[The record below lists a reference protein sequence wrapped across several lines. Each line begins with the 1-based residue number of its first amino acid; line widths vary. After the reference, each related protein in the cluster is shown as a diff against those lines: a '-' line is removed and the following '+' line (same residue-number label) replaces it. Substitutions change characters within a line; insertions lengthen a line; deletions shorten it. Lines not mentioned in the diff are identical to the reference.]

1 MLREYNG
8 VDIAMDIEDIA
19 LKVLDIAGNEVILI
33 AFGVFLRG
41 IHIAFAIHCLVIF
54 PVDHGASRYCRG
66 EGTRMAIHEGGGK
79 EATEAPSIDSQTIG
93 IDIGEGLEV
102 FHTGHLVFH
111 RIGSQVA
118 VDHTLEGEASVL
130 GTAIVQGEDKVLLIL
145 GQGEHPRVGGSIPLI
160 DN

>member
-1 MLREYNG
+1 
-8 VDIAMDIEDIA
+8 
-19 LKVLDIAGNEVILI
+19 
-33 AFGVFLRG
+33 
-41 IHIAFAIHCLVIF
+41 
-54 PVDHGASRYCRG
+54 
-66 EGTRMAIHEGGGK
+66 MAIHEGGGK
-79 EATEAPSIDSQTIG
+79 EATEAPSIDSQAIG

-111 RIGSQVA
+111 RIGSQVS

-160 DN
+160 DNQLVVWASVYIYQYGVFLFRVEITRLAIFA